1 MAEAAEQLPP
11 PQYPSPLE
19 RERESASF
27 IASEMAALLY
37 TQRRIDAKRAVADIL
52 RADPVLAKLR
62 SREPFLSKKERFA
75 DQVSSLLCFRFRPC
89 HPLSGAPSCRAQLE
103 KTLRFW
109 QMAQEQGWMDEDG
122 MVPSTAVPFAR
133 DYAFPPLDGVASN
146 LSDGMFIG
154 AIRGQM
160 SPEQQAKWLPLA
172 QSHQILGT
180 CKIVILSLNLLLSV
194 SLTQQT
200 ISDAQTEMG
209 HGSNVRGLETTA
221 TFDPA
226 TDEFVIN
233 SPTISSTKWWP
244 GGLGLISTHAI
255 VYARLIIGETDHGV
269 FPFMVQ
275 LRSLEDH
282 LPMPGV
288 TLGTSGPT
296 MGLYANEHGRCRFDH
311 VRIPRDQFCAR
322 HNQVT
327 AEGEFIPAP
336 NRKVSYF
343 TMVQT
348 RVGFVTTAGAQLA
361 KALTIAIRYSAV
373 RRQGFP
379 AEGVSEPVVLDYQM
393 QQHIMFTLLSKAF
406 ALHFTAR
413 YMSDVNRRAQASDGG
428 DDALVNLALLPELH
442 ATSAGLKAIS
452 TSCKRPECRCV
463 SFVNLQPIGSAIS
476 FARRHGGRDRGGAP
490 CVRWPRLRSL
500 LRPAAGPA
508 QLPAD
513 VLHRRRQQRA
523 VPADRTLPAELL
535 AQREHGRRRGAGGEC
550 ALLRGS
556 GGGRWRGDRGPD
568 MQRRHDRGAVR
579 SRGATCSVPPRRRP
593 QGAAGGGA
601 HGGGGCRG
609 AGGARGK
616 ERAHARAD
624 RGDQVALHVHRA
636 ERLREPGERHRGRD
650 ARPGPQ
656 DTVRFVYAHHH
667 RQSVRRL
674 VPSLIRRLSRSDL
687 RTVRGRAD
695 ALHTMEANIGDF
707 VNDGYLSGEQ
717 ADLVSDGV
725 VALLGV
731 VRPDAVALVDSF
743 DFDDELELHNSA
755 IGSQDGDVYT
765 RLYEWSNKDPLNG
778 EAGDGA
784 VVEGAEEM
792 LLPFMRMNAKL

>member
-1 MAEAAEQLPP
+1 
-11 PQYPSPLE
+11 
-19 RERESASF
+19 
-27 IASEMAALLY
+27 
-37 TQRRIDAKRAVADIL
+37 
-52 RADPVLAKLR
+52 
-62 SREPFLSKKERFA
+62 
-75 DQVSSLLCFRFRPC
+75 
-89 HPLSGAPSCRAQLE
+89 
-103 KTLRFW
+103 
-109 QMAQEQGWMDEDG
+109 MDEDG

-180 CKIVILSLNLLLSV
+180 CKCSRAPFAS
-194 SLTQQT
+194 SSEAQRSGCT
-200 ISDAQTEMG
+200 DAQTEMG

-393 QQHIMFTLLSKAF
+393 QQHIMFTLLSQAF

-452 TSCKRPECRCV
+452 TSYMVDGIEE
-463 SFVNLQPIGSAIS
+463 
-476 FARRHGGRDRGGAP
+476 ARRACGGHGYGLFSGLPQVLLNCLRMYSTEGDNNVLYLQTARFLLSSWRSASTGDVEALAGNVLYYADLAADDGAAIEGQTCSAATIEQLCDP
-490 CVRWPRLRSL
+490 EVQLAAFRHVAARKVRR
-500 LRPAAGPA
+500 AAGRMA
-508 QLPAD
+508 AAAAEGLAEHEAKNAHMRELIEATKSHCMYT
-513 VLHRRRQQRA
+513 VLNA
-523 VPADRTLPAELL
+523 FV
-535 AQREHGRRRGAGGEC
+535 
-550 ALLRGS
+550 
-556 GGGRWRGDRGPD
+556 
-568 MQRRHDRGAVR
+568 
-579 SRGATCSVPPRRRP
+579 SR
-593 QGAAGGGA
+593 
-601 HGGGGCRG
+601 
-609 AGGARGK
+609 
-616 ERAHARAD
+616 
-624 RGDQVALHVHRA
+624 
-636 ERLREPGERHRGRD
+636 
-650 ARPGPQ
+650 
-656 DTVRFVYAHHH
+656 
-667 RQSVRRL
+667 
-674 VPSLIRRLSRSDL
+674 
-687 RTVRGRAD
+687 
-695 ALHTMEANIGDF
+695 
-707 VNDGYLSGEQ
+707 
-717 ADLVSDGV
+717 VSDIEDET
-725 VALLGV
+725 LGRV
-731 VRPDAVALVDSF
+731 LKTQCDLCARTTIDIPSP
-743 DFDDELELHNSA
+743 SC
-755 IGSQDGDVYT
+755 
-765 RLYEWSNKDPLNG
+765 PL
-778 EAGDGA
+778 
-784 VVEGAEEM
+784 
-792 LLPFMRMNAKL
+792 